1 MLQGNERPGT
11 TMKLID
17 PAKTEEG
24 AAGSGSKKLYLAT
37 FGCQMN
43 EYDSQR
49 MIQLLQ
55 GDYRLTSTPEDA
67 NLILVNTCSIRE
79 KAENKVYSLIGRFRR
94 LKEHNPSLVIGV
106 GGCVAQQ
113 EGARLLHRLPHL
125 DLAFGPQS
133 LHRLPEMIKAVE
145 SGQGPRLETALQK
158 DFIFPVIDQPLPEEN
173 PVRAFV
179 TIMQGCDNFCTY
191 CVVPYVRGR
200 ETSRPAADVLAEVS
214 RVLEQ
219 GVKDVTLLGQNVNSY
234 GKKGGG
240 KTDFAGLLRMVA
252 KLEGLVRLRFTTS
265 HPKDLS
271 EDVMRCFRDIPALCE
286 HLHLPVQSGS
296 TAVLRRMNRRY
307 TREQYL
313 ATVDR
318 LRDLCPEITL
328 TTDLIVGFPNE
339 SDADFEDTLSLL
351 RRVEYEQIFA
361 FKYSPRPFTMAAA
374 FDGQVAEDVKAR
386 RLDAV
391 LQLQNEIGLKR
402 YRRLEGRQVELL
414 VEGLS
419 KGNPDEL
426 AGRTRG
432 NHVVNFSGPKTLL
445 RKLVRAKIERACY
458 HSLRGAPVRHNG

>member
-1 MLQGNERPGT
+1 
-11 TMKLID
+11 MKLAD
-17 PAKTEEG
+17 SAKTEG
-24 AAGSGSKKLYLAT
+24 KTAGLDSKKLYLAT

-49 MIQLLQ
+49 MVQLLQ
-55 GDYRLTSTPEDA
+55 DDYRLTSNPEEAD
-67 NLILVNTCSIRE
+67 LILVNTCSIRE
-79 KAENKVYSLIGRFRR
+79 KAENKVYSLVGRFRR
-94 LKEHNPSLVIGV
+94 LKELKPGLVIGV

-113 EGARLLHRLPHL
+113 EGARLLRRLPHL

-133 LHRLPEMIKAVE
+133 LHRLPEMIRAVE
-145 SGQGPRLETALQK
+145 SGRGPRLETVLQEG
-158 DFIFPVIDQPLPEEN
+158 FILPVIDQPLPEEN

-200 ETSRPAADVLAEVS
+200 ETSRPAEDVVAEVR

-234 GKKGGG
+234 GRKGGG
-240 KTDFAGLLRMVA
+240 KTDFARLLGMVA
-252 KLEGLVRLRFTTS
+252 ELEGLVRLRFTTS

-271 EDVMRCFRDIPALCE
+271 EDVMQCFRDIPALCE

-296 TAVLRRMNRRY
+296 TAVLKRMNRRY
-307 TREQYL
+307 SREQYL

-318 LRDLCPEITL
+318 LRNLCPEITL
-328 TTDLIVGFPNE
+328 TTDLIVGFPGE

-351 RRVEYEQIFA
+351 ERVEYEQIFA
-361 FKYSPRPFTMAAA
+361 FKYSPRPFTKAAA
-374 FDGQVAEDVKAR
+374 FDGQVPEDVKAR
-386 RLDAV
+386 RLGAV
-391 LQLQNEIGLKR
+391 LRLQNEIGLKR
-402 YRRLEGRQVELL
+402 HRRFEGLEVELL
-414 VEGLS
+414 VEGPS

-432 NHVVNFSGPKTLL
+432 NHVVNFPGPRTLL
-445 RKLVRAKIERACY
+445 GKLVRAKIERACY
-458 HSLRGAPVRHNG
+458 HSLRGAPVGHDSERLL